1 MIEQLE
7 AEKAAEYRRV
17 RIDTSAGFTGLAN
30 SPVYQGMRSMMAET
44 EANVAEL
51 EVRVAEYDRRVTDLE
66 NKVNNIPEIEAELKQ
81 LDRDYTVVAAQH
93 QELLERREAA
103 RLSEDVE
110 QNASDVT
117 FRVIDPPFVPL
128 KPSEPNKTLL
138 NGAVLLVGLAAGVG
152 VALLI
157 SLINP
162 VISDARTLVG
172 ITGLPLLG
180 TVTMSLLPEQKRK
193 EKIGLLTFS
202 ALSTFLLFVYVGMSL
217 GQGGMLGS

>member
-1 MIEQLE
+1 
-7 AEKAAEYRRV
+7 
-17 RIDTSAGFTGLAN
+17 
-30 SPVYQGMRSMMAET
+30 MMAGT

-66 NKVNNIPEIEAELKQ
+66 NKVNDIPEIEAELKQ
-81 LDRDYTVVAAQH
+81 LDRDYNVIAAQH
-93 QELLERREAA
+93 QELLERRESA

-138 NGAVLLVGLAAGVG
+138 NGVVLLFGLAAGVG

-157 SLINP
+157 SLIHP

-180 TVTMSLLPEQKRK
+180 TVTMNLLPEQKRK

-202 ALSTFLLFVYVGMSL
+202 ALSTFLLIVYVGMSL
-217 GQGGMLGS
+217 GQGGMLTS